1 MFMQEQV
8 VLVDTLDN
16 ALGVMGK
23 MEAHEKGLLHRA
35 FSVFLFNA
43 KGEMLLQKRALGKYH
58 SPGLWTNTCCS
69 HPRPGENVTDAAN
82 RRLIEEM
89 GIETRVE
96 KAFKFIYKA
105 DLDQGLTE
113 HELDYVFV
121 GEYEGIIAPN
131 SLEVSDYYYENVETI
146 QQQMIA
152 KPEHYTVWFKIAFP
166 RVLEWYQVNVVN

>member
-1 MFMQEQV
+1 MAEEV
-8 VLVDTLDN
+8 ILVDKHDN
-16 ALGVMGK
+16 ELGF
-23 MEAHEKGLLHRA
+23 MEKLLAHQTASLHRA
-35 FSVFLFNA
+35 FSVFLFDSNG
-43 KGEMLLQKRALGKYH
+43 KMLLQKRALSKYH

-89 GIETRVE
+89 GIETKVE

-113 HELDYVFV
+113 HELDYVFI

>member
-1 MFMQEQV
+1 MAEEV
-8 VLVDTLDN
+8 ILVDKNDN
-16 ALGVMGK
+16 ELGF
-23 MEAHEKGLLHRA
+23 MEKLLAHQTASLHRA
-35 FSVFLFNA
+35 FSVFLFDSNG
-43 KGEMLLQKRALGKYH
+43 KMLLQKRALSKYH

-89 GIETRVE
+89 GIETKVE